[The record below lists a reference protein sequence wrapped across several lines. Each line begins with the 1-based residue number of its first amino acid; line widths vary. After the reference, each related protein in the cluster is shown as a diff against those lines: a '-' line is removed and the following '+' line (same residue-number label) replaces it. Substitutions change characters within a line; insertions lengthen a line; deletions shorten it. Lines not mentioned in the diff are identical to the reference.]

1 MQVKWEW
8 STITQEIKLF
18 SYNILQGLQLKLH
31 LKLFI
36 YVFSECIDLM
46 FAELP
51 YKDFY
56 YQESLFLFQHSRCFS
71 PDFLHNCP
79 ILSGILS
86 LFHHFL
92 VSIFLLPLISL
103 IFPAVY
109 ITHLVHC
116 ILRDN
121 KETNNVRRWW
131 DWMYIYFFCEITQR
145 VYILSLS
152 LPFQNLSYLFLFVYS
167 SKQWFN
173 EKAKILNEP

>member
-1 MQVKWEW
+1 M
-8 STITQEIKLF
+8 
-18 SYNILQGLQLKLH
+18 QGLQLKLH

-51 YKDFY
+51 YKDYY

-109 ITHLVHC
+109 LKLLGPIDRKFNGQSKNDEFVLYEYIIKQC
-116 ILRDN
+116 SSFC
-121 KETNNVRRWW
+121 KYTNISV
-131 DWMYIYFFCEITQR
+131 MKKKKCQI
-145 VYILSLS
+145 
-152 LPFQNLSYLFLFVYS
+152 
-167 SKQWFN
+167 K
-173 EKAKILNEP
+173 